1 MYLNSTTTMH
11 NKMDGIYLNQVRNA
25 HNMIK
30 IIAAYNGQD
39 GILLLEANN
48 TRIINTTSMYNN
60 HNRIRMKTMY
70 KTLVLNT
77 KLQSNGWSGISSS
90 VLNNTFILNTTSSY
104 NGYDGII
111 LITINNT
118 LISNTLTMNNNL
130 YGLTMQNM
138 NNTKIINTITGH
150 NGIVGIL
157 LYAALNTTMSNIIAV
172 NNSANGIDL
181 KIMNSTCLTAI
192 NNTNSGI
199 KILDMINT
207 RIVNA
212 TAAYNTYGIF
222 LNLTNST
229 NLSSIYVL
237 HNNMEGMMLFTANN
251 INITAITAKH
261 NGGNRISVSLPQNTS
276 IIAANILENNGSML
290 YLNLYSLKVG
300 LFFQRN
306 VQISVWSSI
315 ATIIQ
320 NSSFVDINPPS
331 SVSTT
336 NPSTLPAIIALFQ
349 STLEIS
355 ECSFKQNHIS
365 AVRAH
370 ESNITLSGNVVFSNN
385 TAVSGAAFIL
395 V

>member
-1 MYLNSTTTMH
+1 
-11 NKMDGIYLNQVRNA
+11 
-25 HNMIK
+25 
-30 IIAAYNGQD
+30 
-39 GILLLEANN
+39 
-48 TRIINTTSMYNN
+48 
-60 HNRIRMKTMY
+60 
-70 KTLVLNT
+70 
-77 KLQSNGWSGISSS
+77 
-90 VLNNTFILNTTSSY
+90 
-104 NGYDGII
+104 
-111 LITINNT
+111 
-118 LISNTLTMNNNL
+118 MNNNL

-172 NNSANGIDL
+172 SNSANGIDL
-181 KIMNSTCLTAI
+181 KIMNSTRLTNITAI

-199 KILDMINT
+199 KILHMINMQ
-207 RIVNA
+207 IVNA

-251 INITAITAKH
+251 IKITGITAKH
-261 NGGNRISVSLPQNTS
+261 NRGNGISESLSQNTS

-365 AVRAH
+365 DVRAH

-385 TAVSGAAFIL
+385 TALSGTAFIL
-395 V
+395 VQGSIISLVKNSNVKFKNNYATNTGGLFYIVANDYVYLGDTFSHRKCFLTIPGDRSQIRFITQQEWEEIYCTEDK